1 MRVITGIL
9 AITVLCI
16 SAPKLCAQDVEQGDP
31 IETMPIRLGPL
42 GLAPTITITNFGID
56 SNVFN
61 DSVDPKSDFTFTAT
75 PTIAGRL
82 RSGRL
87 LVGGALATGLVY
99 YRDFDDERSMDYS
112 SRSRIDLDLGWF
124 RPFGLAERLD
134 SRDRLSLELDIRAP
148 RVSTLI
154 EGGAR
159 AVVSPWSGFTFAARR
174 NSVAFD
180 ESSIFDGIA
189 LSQTL
194 NSRTTTLEGG
204 LELYLT
210 PLTTMTM
217 LVSRQED
224 RFDAMPERNS
234 DSLRVMPT
242 LRLDAPAIV
251 QGTLGI
257 GYRRFD
263 GVDPSLPDFAGVVFK
278 GSLSHVIA
286 ERTKVGVAIARD
298 VEYSFEVFEPYYLTI
313 GARLTVNHQ
322 LRDTI
327 DVRAV
332 AARDRLD
339 YENLPTALEPTNTR
353 RDYVELVSAG
363 FGYLLRTNVRVGVDL
378 EYSRRRGDRLDRRY
392 DRTRLLGSAS
402 YGF

>member
-1 MRVITGIL
+1 M
-9 AITVLCI
+9 
-16 SAPKLCAQDVEQGDP
+16 EQADP
-31 IETMPIRLGPL
+31 IESMPIRLGPL
-42 GLAPTITITNFGID
+42 GLTPTITVTNFGID

-61 DSVDPKSDFTFTAT
+61 DPVDPKSDFTFTAT
-75 PTIAGRL
+75 PTMTARL

-87 LVGGALATGLVY
+87 LVGGALSSGLVY
-99 YRDFDDERSMDYS
+99 YQQFDDERSIDYTAQG
-112 SRSRIDLDLGWF
+112 RVDLDLGWF
-124 RPFGLAERLD
+124 RPFGRAERVD
-134 SRDRLSLELDIRAP
+134 TRDRLSLELDIRAP
-148 RVSTLI
+148 RVSILA

-159 AVVSPWSGFTFAARR
+159 AVVSPKTGFTFAARR
-174 NSVAFD
+174 TSVTFD
-180 ESSIFDGIA
+180 QASVFDGVF
-189 LSQTL
+189 LSETL
-194 NSRTTTLEGG
+194 NSRTNVFEAG

-224 RFDAMPERNS
+224 RFEAAPERNS

-242 LRLDAPAIV
+242 LRLDAPAII
-251 QGTLGI
+251 QGSLAV
-257 GYRRFD
+257 GYRRFN
-263 GVDPSLPDFAGVVFK
+263 GIDPGLPDYRGLVFK

-286 ERTKVGVAIARD
+286 ERTKVGVSIARD
-298 VEYSFEVFEPYYLTI
+298 VEYSFERLEPYYLTT

-327 DVRAV
+327 DLRAA

-339 YENLPTALEPTNTR
+339 YQGQPTLPALTTER
-353 RDYVELVSAG
+353 RDHVELVSAG
-363 FGYLLRTNVRVGVDL
+363 FGYLLRPNVRVGLDL
-378 EYSRRRGDRLDRRY
+378 EYSRRRSHRFDRQY